1 MISVLDAFLAALIAS
16 ATFLAVAT
24 PSLVGPVIVPSA
36 PAVIDAELTAT
47 FTPAAVADVLTRLP
61 SPVTA
66 KDTSPSLR
74 YLLPVEPV
82 SAVRP
87 IPLVVA
93 LTVSAFKPT
102 VIVWLL
108 TVAVTPL
115 APATLSFWFLRSTVP
130 SCVPSVILRF

>member
-1 MISVLDAFLAALIAS
+1 VISVLDAFLAALIAS

-24 PSLVGPVIVPSA
+24 PSVVGAVIVPSV
-36 PAVIDAELTAT
+36 PAVIVAELTAT

-87 IPLVVA
+87 MPLVVA
-93 LTVSAFKPT
+93 LTVSASKPT
-102 VIVWLL
+102 VIV
-108 TVAVTPL
+108 
-115 APATLSFWFLRSTVP
+115 
-130 SCVPSVILRF
+130 